1 MTSETPPTSDA
12 PKRAPRKKAVKKTAV
27 KKAATKKASTKK
39 KASPK
44 KKATAKKVTAKA
56 APTRALITGAEVTL
70 DDRDPEFIRRQLPI
84 WWLIATMYHRA
95 EVEGL
100 DQVPDGPVLLVGN
113 HSGGSV
119 PIDSMIAMLAWNT
132 FFTVERPLYALA
144 HAMVTGLPVLGD
156 FARKIGAVTAGP
168 DAAGAILNAG
178 HSAMVYPGGDVEVM
192 RPWSKRHTIDFDNRK
207 GFLRIAHEHGVPIV
221 PIVADGGHDTFVVLN
236 DGKWLAK
243 ALRMDKIGR
252 VKTMP
257 IALALP
263 WGITIG
269 DWFGHIPF
277 PAKIRLQVL
286 EPIDL
291 RERYG
296 DDLDQDDA
304 YKLVTSRMQAGLTK
318 LVAKRT
324 FGAFR

>member
-1 MTSETPPTSDA
+1 M
-12 PKRAPRKKAVKKTAV
+12 
-27 KKAATKKASTKK
+27 AATYARGM
-39 KASPK
+39 
-44 KKATAKKVTAKA
+44 AK
-56 APTRALITGAEVTL
+56 PLISGAEVSL
-70 DDRDPEFIRRQLPI
+70 DDRDPEFIRRQLPV

-100 DQVPDGPVLLVGN
+100 ERIPDGPVLLVGN

-119 PIDSMIAMLAWNT
+119 PVDTVITMLAWNT
-132 FFTVERPLYALA
+132 YFTVERPLYALG

-156 FARKIGAVTAGP
+156 FARKIGVVTAGQES
-168 DAAGAILNAG
+168 AAQVLGAG
-178 HSAMVYPGGDVEVM
+178 HSALVYPGGDVEVM
-192 RPWSKRHTIDFDNRK
+192 RPWSKRHIIDFDDRK
-207 GFLRIAHEHGVPIV
+207 GFLRLAHEQQVPIV

-243 ALRMDKIGR
+243 ALRMDRLGR

-277 PAKIRLQVL
+277 PAKIRIEALD
-286 EPIDL
+286 PIDL

-296 DDLDQDDA
+296 DDLDQDAA
-304 YKLVTSRMQAGLTK
+304 YRLVTSRMQAGLSR
-318 LVAKRT
+318 LAAKRT
-324 FGAFR
+324 LGPLR

>member
-1 MTSETPPTSDA
+1 MSTTEHPDEAEAPSPDDLAAAEVDAARDRLRERRDA
-12 PKRAPRKKAVKKTAV
+12 PKAF
-27 KKAATKKASTKK
+27 
-39 KASPK
+39 
-44 KKATAKKVTAKA
+44 
-56 APTRALITGAEVTL
+56 ITGARVSL

-84 WWLIATMYHRA
+84 WWLLATMYHRA

-100 DQVPDGPVLLVGN
+100 DRIPDGPVLVVGN

-132 FFTVERPLYALA
+132 YFTVERPLYALA
-144 HAMVTGLPVLGD
+144 HAMVTALPVLGD

-168 DAAGAILNAG
+168 DAAGQILEAG
-178 HSAMVYPGGDVEVM
+178 HSALVYPGGDVEVM
-192 RPWSKRHTIDFDNRK
+192 RPWTKRHVIDFDGRK
-207 GFLRIAHEHGVPIV
+207 GFLRIAHQHGVPIV
-221 PIVADGGHDTFVVLN
+221 PLVADGGHDTFVVLN

-243 ALRMDKIGR
+243 ALRMDKLGR
-252 VKTMP
+252 VKTVP

-277 PAKIRLQVL
+277 PAKIRIEAL

-291 RERYG
+291 RERFG
-296 DDLDQDDA
+296 DELDEDAA
-304 YKLVTSRMQAGLTK
+304 YKLVTSRMQAGLSQ
-318 LVAKRT
+318 LAAKRT
-324 FGAFR
+324 FGPLR